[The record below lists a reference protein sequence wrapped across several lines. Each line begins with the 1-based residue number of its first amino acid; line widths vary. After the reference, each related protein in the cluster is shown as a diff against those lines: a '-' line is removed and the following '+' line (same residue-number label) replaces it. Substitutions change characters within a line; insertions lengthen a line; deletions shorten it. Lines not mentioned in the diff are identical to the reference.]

1 MSATKS
7 AGSAEQKRNLIA
19 VIADE
24 DTTTGLLLAGVGQ
37 ITPAKESVESE
48 EGLHNNN
55 STDSKVV
62 SSNLG
67 KNFFVYKDGKTT
79 RQEIDDIFHLFTE
92 QRKDIALLL
101 INQHVADLIRS
112 SVDNY
117 TAAFPAILEIP
128 SKDHPY
134 NPEKDS
140 VLKRVRKLFG
150 E

>member
-24 DTTTGLLLAGVGQ
+24 DTTTGLLL
-37 ITPAKESVESE
+37 AKESVESE